1 MKNKSWISF
10 FLVICFILNL
20 LLTYLLIDARALY
33 NLYQQFTNID
43 QQTKLIDENHSSET
57 NYYRTV
63 EPTMDQVLALV
74 RL

>member
-43 QQTKLIDENHSSET
+43 QQTKLIDENHPSET